1 MPQVASS
8 DLHARADHRPLNPP
22 QHAIVAHVRCM
33 RGGERR
39 CGRHGLLAALEGRAG
54 IVGYDGADLASPPG
68 EMARLVDLL
77 ARADAAL

>member
-1 MPQVASS
+1 
-8 DLHARADHRPLNPP
+8 
-22 QHAIVAHVRCM
+22 M

-77 ARADAAL
+77 RARRRRAVTCSGGYFDNELTGAVATGELR